1 MDHPSVK
8 AANHTCDNLTGQH
21 YPKHRP
27 LQSLLHLVVEKTCY
41 CKCEGFALRSTSDID
56 TQLGHLAAMMSNQP
70 ESTNQPKPEKP
81 LRSAELFGKRKRI
94 EIDHRGEIYRLQIT
108 RQGKLI
114 LTK

>member
-1 MDHPSVK
+1 
-8 AANHTCDNLTGQH
+8 
-21 YPKHRP
+21 
-27 LQSLLHLVVEKTCY
+27 
-41 CKCEGFALRSTSDID
+41 
-56 TQLGHLAAMMSNQP
+56 LAAMMSNQP